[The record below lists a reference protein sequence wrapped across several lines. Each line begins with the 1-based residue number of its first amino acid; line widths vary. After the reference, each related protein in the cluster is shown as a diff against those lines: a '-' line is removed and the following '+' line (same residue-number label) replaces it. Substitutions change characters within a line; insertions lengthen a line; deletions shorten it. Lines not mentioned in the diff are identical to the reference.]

1 MLRWASTTPYDR
13 RTATVDSELGGAA
26 IRAGDKVVL
35 WWAAA
40 NRDPAVFVEPHR
52 FDVGREPNPH
62 LAFGYGGHACVGA
75 GLARRELRLLFA
87 ALRDRVT
94 SIEPS
99 GAPVWRR
106 SNKHTG
112 LLRATVHLR

>member
-1 MLRWASTTPYDR
+1 MVVDHAVRPPYRDR
-13 RTATVDSELGGAA
+13 RPVLGGRA

-40 NRDPAVFVEPHR
+40 NRDPAVFSEPDR
-52 FDVGREPNPH
+52 FDIGRDPNPH

-87 ALRDRVT
+87 ALAERVT
-94 SIEPS
+94 TIDVLDE
-99 GAPVWRR
+99 PVWRR

-112 LLRATVHLR
+112 LRQASVRLR